1 MKFVTIRYEG
11 ARPYTDRTPLKTHWE
26 PGDVNQVSE
35 RDAKILRGY
44 LEFKEVLPT
53 PKKTTGKTAATGAS
67 TGAADDAKTEAEAEA
82 LELAKKANAEQM
94 AREQK
99 AKRQSEEAL
108 MEVGRMSKDQLA
120 AYAKQNYAVE
130 LDTKSKVGDLRN
142 QVTVL
147 VQAGLN

>member
-1 MKFVTIRYEG
+1 MKFVNIRYEG

-44 LEFKEVLPT
+44 LEFKEVQPT
-53 PKKTTGKTAATGAS
+53 PKKTTGKTAATS
-67 TGAADDAKTEAEAEA
+67 AADDAKSEAEAEA

-142 QVTVL
+142 QVTAL
-147 VQAGLN
+147 VQAGLT